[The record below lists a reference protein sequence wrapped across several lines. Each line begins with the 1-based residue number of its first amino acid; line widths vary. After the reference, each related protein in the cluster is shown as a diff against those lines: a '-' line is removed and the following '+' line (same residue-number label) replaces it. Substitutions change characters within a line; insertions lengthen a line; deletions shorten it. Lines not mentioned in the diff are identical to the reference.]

1 MLFETTGRNDLSQ
14 FWDKY
19 EDNIFI
25 ISKELE
31 CEKLFIALTVYDMQW
46 HLNVNSEMISDQ
58 KKRVQAMLKQI
69 AKYVMLAFE
78 VLFYGQRRKNP
89 KPLGYTPP
97 YRISIQILFLD
108 KI

>member
-31 CEKLFIALTVYDMQW
+31 CEKLFIALIVYD
-46 HLNVNSEMISDQ
+46 V
-58 KKRVQAMLKQI
+58 
-69 AKYVMLAFE
+69 
-78 VLFYGQRRKNP
+78 
-89 KPLGYTPP
+89 
-97 YRISIQILFLD
+97 
-108 KI
+108 